1 MSLAQLA
8 QHLQSQGRGDDKLL
22 VHMTPGEVG
31 GLQTLAMAHGGSLT
45 INPQTGLPEAGF
57 LSSILPTIIGAGVG
71 IATMNP
77 MLGAAAGGA
86 AGMAMNDGS
95 LKAGLMA
102 GLSSYG
108 MGSLGVGLAGAGAA
122 ASGAA
127 GAGFGAAGL
136 SAAETA
142 GAVNAFE
149 AALPGMA
156 SDVVGAGGATG
167 IGAMAPMGAMGSG
180 LTSAGGAIPLTSTWD
195 KIRTGVDAIGSQDGG
210 WGQFMKS
217 NMLPIGAAGAGL
229 LGAMNSSSNTQSQ
242 APDSVGY
249 IRPFDVNTNID
260 PSSAYSPGAAN
271 LTRTLTPQEPVPADE
286 WGSRSFADGGIA
298 RLANGG
304 RYGDGYNYTPET
316 NTNIANRY
324 GATANTPLF
333 EGDIAGNQG
342 LVGQTPQYLLPQ
354 NNPSNIFG
362 TAFNPYVPFGFQEFG
377 QNRYGPPTAQTNMPM
392 VEQYNQQLA
401 EQANL
406 EYNGQPQLAAFL
418 SQQRAELERM
428 YKEILGRKPDAA
440 SQKNYLEQLNA
451 GASMDQIKQQMIDNP
466 PPVPTTSPTVDTTPN
481 QNPYQP
487 TQAPVESP
495 YGQPAATETA
505 AADNRA
511 AVEEA
516 ARQEALK
523 VAEQQAAE
531 RLRKDAED
539 RAAQEAL
546 RKAEEE
552 RQRIA
557 QEEAARRAQEEA
569 ARRAAEQAAAERAR
583 QEAAARAAQEAAAER
598 ARQEAAARAAQEAE
612 QRRQAQIAEQQ
623 RQAAAAAEAERQR
636 QAQAAAAAEAERQRQ
651 AAAAA
656 EAQRQAELRAAQER
670 ELTQRLGYNPHSQ
683 SGGDGGGSTYA
694 GAFTLPDNPEESLD
708 QYYMRTLGYN
718 PLAQSGGGNAAGG
731 LMQSY
736 AAGGGIG
743 MLPRYNL
750 GGYSDGGRLLK
761 GPGDGVSDNIPA
773 VIGDKQPARL
783 ADGEFV
789 IPARIVSE
797 IGNGSTDAGAKRLY
811 AMMDRI
817 QKARKKSV
825 GKGKVAV
832 DSKAYKHLPK

>member
-22 VHMTPGEVG
+22 VHMTPAEVG
-31 GLQTLAMAHGGSLT
+31 GLQSLAMAHGGSLT

-127 GAGFGAAGL
+127 GAGFGATGL
-136 SAAETA
+136 SSAGTA

-156 SDVVGAGGATG
+156 SSVTGAGGAAG
-167 IGAMAPMGAMGSG
+167 VGAMAPMGAMGSG
-180 LTSAGGAIPLTSTWD
+180 LASAGGALPTASTWD
-195 KIRTGVDAIGSQDGG
+195 KLRMGVDAIGGQEGG

-217 NMLPIGAAGAGL
+217 NMLPIGAAGMGL
-229 LGAMNSSSNTQSQ
+229 LNASQSDNTQNTQST
-242 APDSVGY
+242 DSAGY
-249 IRPFDVNTNID
+249 IRPFDVNTTVN
-260 PSSAYSPGAAN
+260 PSAAYTPGVAG
-271 LTRTLTPQEPVPADE
+271 LTRTFTPQEPVPADE
-286 WGSRSFADGGIA
+286 WGSTSFADGGIA
-298 RLANGG
+298 RLADGG
-304 RYGDGYNYTPET
+304 RYGDYTYKPES
-316 NTNIANRY
+316 NTNISNRY
-324 GATANTPLF
+324 GTTANTPLF
-333 EGDIAGNQG
+333 QGDIAGNQPI
-342 LVGQTPQYLLPQ
+342 VQATPQYLTPQ

-362 TAFNPYVPFGFQEFG
+362 TAFNPYTPFGFQEFG
-377 QNRYGPPTAQTNMPM
+377 QNRYGPPRAQTNMP
-392 VEQYNQQLA
+392 VVDQYNQTIAQ
-401 EQANL
+401 QANL
-406 EYNGQPQLAAFL
+406 EYQGQPTLAAFL
-418 SQQRAELERM
+418 SEQRKQLQKA
-428 YKEILGRKPDAA
+428 YDEILGRAPDAA
-440 SQKNYLEQLNA
+440 SQQRYLDQMSQ
-451 GASMDQIKQQMIDNP
+451 GASIDEIRQQMASNP
-466 PPVPTTSPTVDTTPN
+466 PPVPSVDPTKDTTPSQTSIPSN
-481 QNPYQP
+481 L
-487 TQAPVESP
+487 APVDSP
-495 YGQPAATETA
+495 YGQPAATETGAAENRQAVEDA
-505 AADNRA
+505 AAAESLRVAEEEAKRRLEQDA
-511 AVEEA
+511 ADQAAREAQEKVAAEKARIAAEEA
-516 ARQEALK
+516 ARA
-523 VAEQQAAE
+523 
-531 RLRKDAED
+531 
-539 RAAQEAL
+539 
-546 RKAEEE
+546 
-552 RQRIA
+552 A
-557 QEEAARRAQEEA
+557 QEEAARK
-569 ARRAAEQAAAERAR
+569 AAE
-583 QEAAARAAQEAAAER
+583 EAAARAAQEAAARRAQEEAAER
-598 ARQEAAARAAQEAE
+598 ARQEAAQKAAWEAE

-656 EAQRQAELRAAQER
+656 EAQRQRDAQAEYER
-670 ELTQRLGYNPHSQ
+670 QITQALGYNPRAS
-683 SGGDGGGSTYA
+683 SDGSTYA
-694 GAFTLPDNPEESLD
+694 GAYQTPSEPGRDLG
-708 QYYMRTLGYN
+708 QYYMETLGYN
-718 PLAQSGGGNAAGG
+718 PLAQSGGGAASGG
-731 LMQSY
+731 LMPYDLGY
-736 AAGGGIG
+736 ASGGGIRS
-743 MLPRYNL
+743 LSNSHL
-750 GGYSDGGRLLK
+750 GDYSDGGRLLK

-832 DSKAYKHLPK
+832 DSKAYKHLPE

>member
-108 MGSLGVGLAGAGAA
+108 MGSLGVGIAGAGAA
-122 ASGAA
+122 TSSMAGTLGQAGLTEAMNAGLMNAGGTLTDAGASALMGMGESGATA
-127 GAGFGAAGL
+127 LAPEAMGF
-136 SAAETA
+136 
-142 GAVNAFE
+142 
-149 AALPGMA
+149 
-156 SDVVGAGGATG
+156 VGASNAINPVVNTPSVWDNIRSGVST
-167 IGAMAPMGAMGSG
+167 IGQ
-180 LTSAGGAIPLTSTWD
+180 TE
-195 KIRTGVDAIGSQDGG
+195 GG
-210 WGQFMKS
+210 WGQFLKD
-217 NMLPIGAAGAGL
+217 NMMPAGMAGAGL
-229 LGAMNSSSNTQSQ
+229 LGSMNASDTTQQNQ
-242 APDSVGY
+242 APDSTGY
-249 IRPFDVNTNID
+249 IRPFELQTTTGG
-260 PSSAYSPGAAN
+260 SAYTPGVPQI
-271 LTRTLTPQEPVPADE
+271 TRTLTPQTPVPADE
-286 WGSRSFADGGIA
+286 WGSQSFADGGIA

-304 RYGDGYNYTPET
+304 RYGDSQHTYTPT
-316 NTNIANRY
+316 SNTNISNRY
-324 GATANTPLF
+324 GVTGNTPLF

-342 LVGQTPQYLLPQ
+342 LVSQTPQYLAPQ

-362 TAFNPYVPFGFQEFG
+362 TAFNPYTPFGFQEFG

-392 VEQYNQQLA
+392 VEQYNQTLA

-418 SQQRAELERM
+418 SQQRKELERA
-428 YKEILGRKPDAA
+428 YQEILKRKPDAA
-440 SQKNYLEQLNA
+440 SQQQYLEQLDQ
-451 GASMDQIKQQMIDNP
+451 GATMDEIKQQMKDNP
-466 PPVPTTSPTVDTTPN
+466 PPEPAVSPTVDTTPN

-623 RQAAAAAEAERQR
+623 RQAAAAA
-636 QAQAAAAAEAERQRQ
+636 AAAAQPAQPSPQDIRNEYERQ
-651 AAAAA
+651 
-656 EAQRQAELRAAQER
+656 
-670 ELTQRLGYNPHSQ
+670 LTARLGYNPHSI

-694 GAFTLPDNPEESLD
+694 GAFQLPTEAGVDLD
-708 QYYMRTLGYN
+708 QYYTQTLGWN
-718 PLAQSGGGNAAGG
+718 PLATTPSGGNAAGG
-731 LMQSY
+731 LMKSYANGGLIQSY

-743 MLPRYNL
+743 SLPRYNL

-811 AMMDRI
+811 AMMERI